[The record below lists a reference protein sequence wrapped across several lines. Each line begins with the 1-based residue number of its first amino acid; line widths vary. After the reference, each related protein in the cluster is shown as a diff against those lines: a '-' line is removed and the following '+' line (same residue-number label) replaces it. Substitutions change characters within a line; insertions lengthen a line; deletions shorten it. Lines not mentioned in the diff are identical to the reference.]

1 MTTPRYDVVVVGG
14 GIVGLATAH
23 AVARTGRSV
32 AVVEREPRLAAH
44 QTGNNSNVIHS
55 GLYYAPGGYKA
66 RLAVAGCAET
76 VAFCRAHDLP
86 YEVTGKLVVA
96 TEPDEL
102 PRLAELKRRGDANG
116 VENHELDQ
124 AGMRAHEP
132 HVRGIAA
139 LFVPSTGIT
148 DYRAIAEKL
157 GELMEKDG
165 GEIHLGRAVR
175 SVVRRRADVV
185 VRTDGGDLLGTQVVV
200 CAGLRCDELA
210 RASGADPG
218 VRVIPFRGE
227 YSGLSERAA
236 GLVKGLIYP
245 VPDPAFPFL
254 GVHAT
259 RGIDGTVHAGPNA
272 VLALAREGYS
282 WGAVKPKELLGTL
295 AYPGMLRL
303 ARKHWRYG
311 LGEMHRSLS
320 REAMVRQIQRLLP
333 DVRADDLHPAG
344 AGVRAQAVRAD
355 GTLVDDFLFV
365 AHGTGTG
372 AVLHVLNAPS
382 PAATAALP
390 IGREILETLTGEKLG
405 PL

>member
-157 GELMEKDG
+157 GELVEKDG

-185 VRTDGGDLLGTQVVV
+185 VRTDGGDLHGTQVVV
-200 CAGLRCDELA
+200 CAGLHCDELA

-227 YSGLSERAA
+227 YSGLGERAA

-259 RGIDGTVHAGPNA
+259 RGIDGSVHAGPNA

-344 AGVRAQAVRAD
+344 AGVRAQAVRPD

-365 AHGTGTG
+365 AQGTGTG